1 MAILEPSLAILDE
14 TDSGLDIDALRTI
27 CEAIGRV
34 KKPEQSIMM
43 ITHYERMLR
52 YLKPDH
58 IHIMME
64 GKIVLS
70 GGMELAEKLE
80 KHGYDYVRG
89 KLAEKSP
96 LKILK

>member
-1 MAILEPSLAILDE
+1 MKGFPGGEKKKAEILQMAILEPSLAILDE
-14 TDSGLDIDALRTI
+14 TIRDWTSTHFERFVRRLVG
-27 CEAIGRV
+27 E
-34 KKPEQSIMM
+34 KPEQSIPM

-70 GGMELAEKLE
+70 GGW
-80 KHGYDYVRG
+80 
-89 KLAEKSP
+89 S
-96 LKILK
+96 